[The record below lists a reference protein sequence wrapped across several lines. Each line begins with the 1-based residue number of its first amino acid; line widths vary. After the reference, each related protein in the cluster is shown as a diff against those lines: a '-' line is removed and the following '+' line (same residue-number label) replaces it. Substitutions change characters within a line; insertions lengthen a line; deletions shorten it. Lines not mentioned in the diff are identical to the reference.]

1 MRIAWLT
8 PYLPL
13 EENTGGRIRIARL
26 ACGFEPEDELVL
38 YARIG
43 AHDATPSLVE
53 AADGAPAARPWRL
66 IRTEPT
72 NPKSSSLSS
81 RPSPAR
87 AMPAR
92 LAERMAEDDARAP
105 FDAVVVEHCYA
116 IEALPRLRNAAVIVD
131 EHNIESDYYRRQLG
145 KNPFKLIEYSTW
157 RRYERSVWGRADE
170 VVTVSASDAE
180 VVRAA
185 APGKGVVASNGTRVE
200 AFRYIAPSAR
210 RGSAILYIGM
220 MSYPP
225 NRAAAVTLAREVMPK
240 LRERVPDA
248 TLTLV
253 GRDAGAEIRGLA
265 CDYVRVTG
273 TVPEVFQFFD
283 RHAAYAMPLFHGAG
297 SSLKVLEPFAAGLP
311 LVASEFGV
319 RGYGLDGSEFIRA
332 DDVAGFVS
340 GLTRALSQRAQLD
353 AMAERARAVAA
364 RHAWSAIGREFAGIV
379 RRVVQARRAGQG

>member
-26 ACGFEPEDELVL
+26 ANGFEPEDELVL
-38 YARIG
+38 YSRI
-43 AHDATPSLVE
+43 AVHDSPLDDAAVPS
-53 AADGAPAARPWRL
+53 GPWSL
-66 IRTEPT
+66 IRTAPS
-72 NPKSSSLSS
+72 NPPSSSLSS

-87 AMPAR
+87 AMPQR
-92 LAERMAEDDARAP
+92 LSQRMAEDDARAP

-116 IEALPRLRNAAVIVD
+116 IEALPRLAHAAVVVD
-131 EHNIESDYYRRQLG
+131 EHNIESDYYRRLLAN
-145 KNPFKLIEYSTW
+145 NPLKWFEYSTW
-157 RRYERSVWGRADE
+157 RRYERSVWQRADE
-170 VVTVSASDAE
+170 VVTVSSRDAE

-185 APGKGVVASNGTRVE
+185 EPGKGVVATNGTRIE
-200 AFRYIAPSAR
+200 AFRYIPPSAR
-210 RGSAILYIGM
+210 SGSAILYVGM
-220 MSYPP
+220 LDYPP
-225 NRAAAVTLAREVMPK
+225 NRAAALTLAREILPK

-253 GRDAGAEIRGLA
+253 GRNAGAEIRALA
-265 CDYVRVTG
+265 SDYVRVTG

-319 RGYGLDGSEFIRA
+319 RGYGLDGSEYVRA

-340 GLTRALSQRAQLD
+340 GLTRALTHRAELD
-353 AMAERARAVAA
+353 AMAERAKAVAA
-364 RHAWSAIGREFAGIV
+364 RHAWSAIGRQFADIV
-379 RRVVQARRAGQG
+379 RHAVQARRARKS

>member
-26 ACGFEPEDELVL
+26 AHGFEPDDELEL
-38 YARIG
+38 YSRIG
-43 AHDATPSLVE
+43 PHDPPLQE
-53 AADGAPAARPWRL
+53 DAAAPNGPWKQ
-66 IRTEPT
+66 IRTAPS
-72 NPKSSSLSS
+72 NPPSSSLSS

-92 LAERMAEDDARAP
+92 LSQRMAEDDARAP

-116 IEALPRLRNAAVIVD
+116 IEALPRLRNAALIVD
-131 EHNIESDYYRRQLG
+131 EHNIESEYYRRLLA
-145 KNPFKLIEYSTW
+145 KNPLKLIEYSTW
-157 RRYERSVWGRADE
+157 RRYERSVWRRADE
-170 VVTVSASDAE
+170 VVTVSTRDAQI
-180 VVRAA
+180 VRAA
-185 APGKGVVASNGTRVE
+185 QPGKGVVVTNGTRVE
-200 AFRYIAPSAR
+200 AFRYIPPSAR
-210 RGSAILYIGM
+210 RGSAILYVGM

-225 NRAAAVTLAREVMPK
+225 NRAAAITLAREILPK

-248 TLTLV
+248 TLTIV
-253 GRDAGAEIRGLA
+253 GRDAGAEIRALA
-265 CDYVRVTG
+265 SDQVQITG

-283 RHAAYAMPLFHGAG
+283 RHAAYAMPLFQGAG

-319 RGYGLDGSEFIRA
+319 RGYGLDGSEYIRA

-340 GLTRALSQRAQLD
+340 GLTRALTQRTELD
-353 AMAERARAVAA
+353 SMAERAKEVAA
-364 RHAWSAIGREFAGIV
+364 RHAWSAIGRQFASIV
-379 RRVVQARRAGQG
+379 RRATEARKAVKS